1 MTLVPGSMLG
11 PYEILSAIGAGGM
24 GEVWKARDPRLG
36 RDVAIKVLPPS
47 LANDT
52 DRLGRFEVEAKSA
65 SALNHPGIITVHDL
79 GKQAGI
85 VYLVTELIDG
95 QNLREAR
102 PESLRRQIDIAAQV
116 ADALAAAHA
125 KGITHRDLK
134 PDNIMVSRDGRAK
147 ILDFGLAKQTG
158 PLKQD
163 EATRVGFQSEPGMVL
178 GTVGYM
184 APEQVQGIGADSRSD
199 IFSFGAVLYELLT
212 GERAFQGNFNA
223 EVLNAIVKND
233 PPAMP
238 ESVPPSLQQIVHR
251 CLEKEPEQRFQSAKD
266 LSFALRNANPGSATK
281 TEILPVSTQPVKRSP
296 WKWMAACGLMLAA
309 GFVIHAI
316 AFTPN
321 YPDMASY
328 KFIPFAIEAGAEQ
341 EPSWSPD
348 GRTLAYVAQDER
360 GVRQVM
366 VRGLKST
373 IPLQLTKGNNQCSRP
388 FWSPDGS
395 RVYYVSSTKL
405 LVVGASGGAPELVR
419 ENTQAAVLS
428 PDGKTFAVAERDGP
442 RGSQLLIGT
451 ISKLVPFKQ
460 APFPDHIL
468 RGPFAFSP
476 DGSKLGIIARS
487 VGDEGDY
494 SFWTL
499 PVTSGAPRKYHFDQL
514 QFQTL
519 FEGAQGGVISWL
531 PDNQRIL
538 LAAMRTG
545 GTAAHLYLADLETSR
560 LTAFTS
566 GLAETTSPA
575 LSPDGKQIA
584 FVSGGQDGDL
594 YEVSIETGST
604 RPLLSTSAN
613 ESRLSWLPS
622 GNQFIYLT
630 NASGNSEIRIRN
642 TNEGWSRPL
651 ITKDTEGLPPWDA
664 LEHPVLAPDGE
675 RLTFEVLGESHTLWA
690 ASLSGGRP
698 VQIAGYPQE
707 HQHFSA
713 WSPDGNWII
722 YQSTGNDR
730 TNYVKAPSGGG
741 GTAVQLRS
749 AGLNCSSLPW
759 ASSGDW
765 LLCGRPAAP
774 TLVSSDGRQTID
786 LQPRSVQG
794 FSKDGRQVYSI
805 GHESEEG
812 LWTLYSFDIKTRQE
826 RRLLNV
832 DLPRNVFL
840 SRFNLHPDGKRIAVT
855 VSTSHADIFLM
866 EGFQPPARWWERIW
880 RFR

>member
-1 MTLVPGSMLG
+1 MKLTTGSKLG
-11 PYEILSAIGAGGM
+11 PYEIISAIGAGAM

-47 LANDT
+47 LANDVE
-52 DRLGRFEVEAKSA
+52 RLTRFEVEAKAA

-79 GKQAGI
+79 GKQDGI
-85 VYLVTELIDG
+85 VYLVTELIEG

-134 PDNIMVSRDGRAK
+134 PDNIMDSRDGRAK
-147 ILDFGLAKQTG
+147 ILDFGLAKQTT

-163 EATRVGFQSEPGMVL
+163 EATRVGFQSEPGLVL

-184 APEQVQGIGADSRSD
+184 APEQVKGIGSDSRSD

-212 GERAFQGNFNA
+212 GERAFQGDFNA

-233 PPAMP
+233 PRAMP
-238 ESVPPSLQQIVHR
+238 ESVPLALQQIVHR

-266 LSFALRNANPGSATK
+266 LSFALRNSSFGSGTK
-281 TEILPVSTQPVKRSP
+281 TEILPEITQPVKGSLWR
-296 WKWMAACGLMLAA
+296 WIAACGLMLAA
-309 GFVIHAI
+309 GFVIHAV

-328 KFIPFAIEAGAEQ
+328 KFIPFAIEAGAEE

-348 GRTLAYVAQDER
+348 GLALAYVGQDER

-366 VRGLKST
+366 VRNLDSPT
-373 IPLQLTKGNNQCSRP
+373 PLQLTKGSNQCNRP

-395 RVYYVSSTKL
+395 RVYYVSSNKL
-405 LVVGASGGAPELVR
+405 QVVGAAGGAAELVR

-428 PDGKTFAVAERDGP
+428 PDGKTFAMTERDGT
-442 RGSQLLIGT
+442 RGSQLLIGP
-451 ISKLVPFKQ
+451 ISKLVLFKQ
-460 APFPDHIL
+460 APFPEHIF

-487 VGDEGDY
+487 TGDEGDY

-499 PVTSGAPRKYHFDQL
+499 PVFSGTARKYHFDQMQL
-514 QFQTL
+514 QTL
-519 FEGAQGGVISWL
+519 LDGAQAGAISWL
-531 PDNQRIL
+531 DNQRIL
-538 LAAMRTG
+538 LAAMRSG
-545 GTAAHLYLADLETSR
+545 GTAAHLYLAELQSSQ

-566 GLAETTSPA
+566 GLTQTTSPA
-575 LSPDGKQIA
+575 LSPNGKRIA

-594 YEVSIETGST
+594 YEVSIDTGST

-630 NASGNSEIRIRN
+630 NAGGNSEIRIRN

-651 ITKDTEGLPPWDA
+651 ISKDTDGLPRWDA
-664 LEHPVLAPDGE
+664 LRNPVLAPDGQ
-675 RLTFEVLGESHTLWA
+675 RLTFEVLGETHTLWA

-713 WSPDGNWII
+713 WSPDSNWVI
-722 YQSTGNDR
+722 YQSNGNDSSH
-730 TNYVKAPSGGG
+730 YVKAPSGGG
-741 GTAVQLRS
+741 GTAVELRL
-749 AGLNCSSLPW
+749 GTGNCGSLQW

-765 LLCGRPAAP
+765 LLCGRPTAP
-774 TLVSSDGRQTID
+774 LLVTADGKQTIE
-786 LQPRSVQG
+786 LQPRSIQG
-794 FSKDGRQVYSI
+794 FSKDGTEVYSI
-805 GHESEEG
+805 GHASEQG
-812 LWTLYSFDIKTRQE
+812 WWSLYSFNIKTRQE
-826 RRLLNV
+826 RKLMKV
-832 DLPRNVFL
+832 DLPNNVFL
-840 SRFNLHPDGKRIAVT
+840 SGFNLHPDGKRIAVT
-855 VSTSHADIFLM
+855 VSTSNTDIFLL
-866 EGFQPPARWWERIW
+866 EGFQPPARWWERIL